1 MTQLPKLYSITH
13 VALFCL
19 KQSEPTQISRERTWI
34 QPLNAKRVKDFT
46 GSLESV
52 DAKILYLEWISTE
65 ILLYYIQSL
74 GIEHDGR

>member
-19 KQSEPTQISRERTWI
+19 KQSEPTQISREWTWI
-34 QPLNAKRVKDFT
+34 QPLNAKRVKGFT